1 MAKPMY
7 FLLFLY
13 DQFWYSALHILD
25 AQYFF
30 FFKLR
35 KTLAAYCKI
44 TETVNYFVE

>member
-1 MAKPMY
+1 MY
-7 FLLFLY
+7 FLLILY

-25 AQYFF
+25 AQYF